1 MAEITPAGRR
11 QRDRIALR
19 ATIDSVIVAA
29 RYWRGAPDDPERRRK
44 FLQLVTQAESR
55 SAALDEQEPGGDR
68 G

>member
-29 RYWRGAPDDPERRRK
+29 RYWRSAPDDPERRRK
-44 FLQLVTQAESR
+44 FLQVVSQAESR
-55 SAALDEQEPGGDR
+55 AAALDEQQPEDGAQ
-68 G
+68 